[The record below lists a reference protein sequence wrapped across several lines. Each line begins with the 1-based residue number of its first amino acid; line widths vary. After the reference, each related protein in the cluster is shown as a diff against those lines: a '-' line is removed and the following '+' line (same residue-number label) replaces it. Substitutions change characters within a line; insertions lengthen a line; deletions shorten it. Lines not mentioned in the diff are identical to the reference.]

1 MAKPYDR
8 LFKSLAEDDPRGLL
22 HLFGGLPLEAPAEV
36 TILDRELGLPVLS
49 VDHLYRVRTEA
60 SEWLVHLEA
69 QTHYRAD
76 VPDRLCRYGVSLA
89 LKYGLPIETVLVM
102 LVESNTPAEVQEA
115 HRMEFGSVSIAS
127 KYRVVR
133 LWELDGEAVFAAG
146 RQRLLPWVIL
156 MRSSSAL
163 LRRVARAIVDLSNIE
178 LAAQFRVLGGLR
190 YDKDDVADLL
200 GRAGFMLSEEIIK
213 ESSFYRDILAEG
225 IAKGRDEGLAEGR
238 AEEARRSVAQVA
250 AIRFPD
256 VAISGEHLARLSVEE
271 LETLLERLLKAED
284 SAAAR
289 RELANFSGT

>member
-1 MAKPYDR
+1 
-8 LFKSLAEDDPRGLL
+8 
-22 HLFGGLPLEAPAEV
+22 
-36 TILDRELGLPVLS
+36 
-49 VDHLYRVRTEA
+49 LYRVRTEA

-69 QTHYRAD
+69 QTHYRTD

-102 LVESNTPAEVQEA
+102 LVESNTPAEVQET

-127 KYRVVR
+127 KYRVVK
-133 LWELDGEAVFAAG
+133 LWELDGEAVFAVG

-163 LRRVARAIVDLSNIE
+163 LRRVARAIVELRNIE

-190 YDKDDVADLL
+190 YDKDDIADLL

-225 IAKGRDEGLAEGR
+225 LEKGVEKGLAEGR
-238 AEEARRSVAQVA
+238 AVEARRSVVQVV
-250 AIRFPD
+250 AIQFPD
-256 VAISGEHLARLSVEE
+256 VEISGQHLAGLSLEE
-271 LETLLERLLKAED
+271 LETLHDRLLMAED
-284 SAAAR
+284 SDAAR
-289 RELANFSGT
+289 RELGNCIE